1 MRLKKFFIKL
11 FVILSAV
18 FVLMAPV
25 FVIEEAHHDC
35 THEECQICEV
45 IRTVEDNFKKLN
57 VPTAAS
63 AIVLIPVAFALV
75 LSVVLISKNI
85 DLNTLITLK
94 TKLTI

>member
-25 FVIEEAHHDC
+25 FVIEEAHHEC
-35 THEECQICEV
+35 TNEECQICEV
-45 IRTVEDNFKKLN
+45 IRTVEDSYKKIKAPTPTSLVVI
-57 VPTAAS
+57 VP
-63 AIVLIPVAFALV
+63 IVFALV
-75 LSVVLISKNI
+75 LSIALISKNI
-85 DLNTLITLK
+85 DFDTLITLK